1 MSVILH
7 LDDNQA
13 TALRSALDSYL
24 DGYGMADQ
32 DEDEPTIQDVFD
44 KLVEAGAV

>member
-1 MSVILH
+1 MKTLR

-24 DGYGMADQ
+24 DGYGMPDQ
-32 DEDEPTIQDVFD
+32 DEDEPAIISIMEMLD
-44 KLVEAGAV
+44 EAGA